1 MPCLNEAETLKV
13 CIDKAKSSMAAL
25 GIAGEVVVADNG
37 SDDGSQAIARAAGAR
52 VVDVPTRGYGAAL
65 RSGIVASRGQYV
77 IMADADD
84 SYALDDLGPF
94 VAELRKGSDLVM
106 GNRFKGGIAPGAMPP
121 LHRYLGN
128 PILSWLG
135 RRFFHVPIGD
145 FHCGMRGFDR
155 DKIQGLGLRTSGME
169 FASEMV
175 VRASVNNLRI
185 TEVPTTLKPDGRSRS
200 PHLRTWSDGWR
211 HLRFLMAFSP
221 RWSFLYPALVLTLLG
236 LLGTVRLLIG
246 PIRVGKVAF
255 DVQTMLVSATLL
267 IIGIQVAGLAL
278 VSRAYAAHLGLLPR
292 SPRLDRLLDRIALER
307 GILIGAGLVIAG
319 VVAFVVAWPIGT
331 PRVSAPWTTSDVRD
345 PLAGDGADAGRCSDG
360 ACPVHAEPHQDR
372 RDVDHVPGKRTATRI
387 RLVTFVTANRLDR
400 TG

>member
-1 MPCLNEAETLKV
+1 MSPPPTELTVLMPCLNEAETLQV
-13 CIDKAKSSMAAL
+13 CIEKAQSSMAAL
-25 GIAGEVVVADNG
+25 DIVGEVVIADNG
-37 SDDGSQAIARAAGAR
+37 SEDGSRDIARAAGAC
-52 VVDVPTRGYGAAL
+52 VVDVPKRGYGAAL
-65 RSGIVASRGQYV
+65 RAGIEAARGRYV

-94 VAELRKGSDLVM
+94 VAELRNGSDLVM

-121 LHRYLGN
+121 LHRYIGN
-128 PILSWLG
+128 PVLSWLG
-135 RRFFHVPIGD
+135 RRFFHVSIGD

-155 DKIQGLGLRTSGME
+155 DKILALGLRTSGME

-175 VRASVNNLRI
+175 VRASLNHLRI

-236 LLGTVRLLIG
+236 LIGTARLLVG
-246 PIRVGKVAF
+246 PIRIGKVAF

-267 IIGIQVAGLAL
+267 IIGIQIAGLAL
-278 VSRAYAAHLGLLPR
+278 VSRAYAAHLGLLPH

-319 VVAFVVAWPIGT
+319 VVAFVVALAHWHSQDFGT
-331 PRVSAPWTTSDVRD
+331 MATSDVRI
-345 PLAGDGADAGRCSDG
+345 PLAGMVLMVAG
-360 ACPVHAEPHQDR
+360 VQT
-372 RDVDHVPGKRTATRI
+372 V
-387 RLVTFVTANRLDR
+387 LVSFTLSLTKIGEA
-400 TG
+400 